1 MDHYNLWPVS
11 ENRQT
16 RHALLYGMAM
26 DSNYWHYDNRKIV
39 QNYGR
44 MHFLSKKGKTG
55 YKHEITTVDE
65 LFKACN

>member
-44 MHFLSKKGKTG
+44 MHFVKERKNRVQT
-55 YKHEITTVDE
+55 
-65 LFKACN
+65 